1 MGFFPKDPFDGDNK
15 RSPQLPRRLSLGGGR
30 ACLFFLPLLLL
41 SFFFFLLKL
50 CSLVLGIM
58 STVEIKAVGESAVF
72 HFTVFSWIGSEPFA
86 KRSMTKRRDLGC
98 LSHNA
103 PS

>member
-1 MGFFPKDPFDGDNK
+1 M
-15 RSPQLPRRLSLGGGR
+15 
-30 ACLFFLPLLLL
+30 
-41 SFFFFLLKL
+41 
-50 CSLVLGIM
+50 
-58 STVEIKAVGESAVF
+58 VEIKAVGESAVF